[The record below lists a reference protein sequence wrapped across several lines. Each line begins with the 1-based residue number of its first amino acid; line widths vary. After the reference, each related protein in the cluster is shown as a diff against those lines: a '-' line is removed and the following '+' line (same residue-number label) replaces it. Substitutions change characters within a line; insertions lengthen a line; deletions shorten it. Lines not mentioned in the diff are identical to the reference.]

1 MRPAVL
7 YSLFAPITSV
17 TGIGEKYAKSYQ
29 NLGITKVADLLWHL
43 PVGII
48 DRSNKTTVAEAKN
61 GEIAT
66 LHLEVDDI
74 VLPRSR
80 RSPTRVVCHDETG
93 NIVLVFFKVF
103 KGFLEKYL
111 PIGAKRIVSGRVDF
125 ANYGMQMAHPDY
137 IVANESEMPL
147 FETVYPLTAG
157 ISLKMMEKSVKGALA
172 MLKPLPE
179 WLDTEFKKKQGFP
192 DWIDAVNLVHNPK
205 TMADINSANPA
216 RRRLAY
222 DELLSGQLALAL
234 LRAKKK
240 KLSGYEIK
248 GDGKIRRK
256 VFANLPFKL
265 TDAQVRVL
273 KEIGT
278 DMARSSPMYRLIQGD
293 VGSGKTVIAFFAL
306 LNAVECGLQGAFMVP
321 TEILARQHYNKL
333 KPLADMAGVNICL
346 LTGKDKPSQKKDNL
360 GAIKDGTMN
369 IVIGTHSLIQE
380 GVVFNRLGLAVIDEQ
395 HRFGVHQRLD
405 LKAKGA
411 APDMLVMTATPI
423 PRTLALTLYGDMD
436 ISVVDEKPKGRA
448 PVKTV
453 ALPLSKLDEVIL
465 AIKRAVTTGTK
476 IYWICPLVE
485 ESEALDIA
493 AAKQRFKELS
503 ALFPKQVGL
512 VHGKM
517 DAAEK
522 DKVMAEFADEKSP
535 LSILVATTVVEVG
548 VDVPIASVMVI
559 EHAER
564 FGLAQLHQLRGRIGR
579 GSKESSCVL
588 MYGENLTTSAKAR
601 LDIMRKTDDGFEI
614 AEEDL
619 RLRGF
624 GEVLGTKQSGFPE
637 FKLANMATDL
647 DLIHTAAKDAQMIVE
662 TNPSLKGDRGEAL
675 RVLLYLFEQDKNVKL
690 MRG

>member
-1 MRPAVL
+1 ML
-7 YSLFAPITSV
+7 YSSFAPITSIS
-17 TGIGEKYAKSYQ
+17 GIGAKYASNYA
-29 NLGITKVADLLWHL
+29 NLGITKVVDLLWHL

-48 DRSNKTTVAEAKN
+48 DRRNKTTVAEAKN

-66 LHLEVDDI
+66 LYLEVDEI
-74 VLPRSR
+74 IPPKSR
-80 RSPTRVVCHDETG
+80 RSPTRVVCHDKTG

-103 KGFLEKYL
+103 KGFLEKHL

-137 IVANESEMPL
+137 IVADESEMPL
-147 FETVYPLTAG
+147 LETVYPLTAG
-157 ISLKMMEKSVKGALA
+157 VSLKMMEKSVKAALE

-179 WLDTEFKKKQGFP
+179 WLDAEFKKRQGFP
-192 DWIDAVNLVHNPK
+192 DWSDAVKLVHNPK
-205 TMADINSANPA
+205 TMADIDNANPA

-222 DELLSGQLALAL
+222 DELLSEQLALAL

-240 KLSGYEIK
+240 KLLGYEIK

-256 VFANLPFKL
+256 VFAGLPFKL

-273 KEIGT
+273 KEIET

-293 VGSGKTVIAFFAL
+293 VGSGKTIIAFFAL

-321 TEILARQHYNKL
+321 TEILARQHYAKL
-333 KPLADMAGVNICL
+333 KPLADMAGVNLCL
-346 LTGKDKPSQKKDNL
+346 LTGRDKSSQKESIL
-360 GAIKDGTMN
+360 HSIKDGGVD

-380 GVVFNRLGLAVIDEQ
+380 GVAFNRLGLAVIDEQ

-405 LKAKGA
+405 LKAKGTS
-411 APDMLVMTATPI
+411 PDMLVMTATPI
-423 PRTLALTLYGDMD
+423 PRTLALTAYGDMD
-436 ISVVDEKPKGRA
+436 ISIVDEKPKGRA

-453 ALPLSKLDEVIL
+453 ALPLSKLDEIIS
-465 AIKRAVTTGTK
+465 AIKRAIATGTK
-476 IYWICPLVE
+476 IYWICPLLE
-485 ESEALDIA
+485 ESETLDVA

-503 ALFPKQVGL
+503 DVFPEQVGL

-517 DAAEK
+517 EPAEK
-522 DKVMAEFADEKSP
+522 DEVMAKFADENSS

-588 MYGENLTTSAKAR
+588 MYGDNLTAVAKAR
-601 LDIMRKTDDGFEI
+601 IDIMRKTDDGFKI

-619 RLRGF
+619 RLRGI
-624 GEVLGTKQSGFPE
+624 GEVLGTKQSGLPE
-637 FKLANMATDL
+637 FKLANLATDL
-647 DLIHTAAKDAQMIVE
+647 DLIHTAAKDAQMIVGS
-662 TNPSLKGDRGEAL
+662 NPSLSGDRGEAL

-690 MRG
+690 MRS

>member
-1 MRPAVL
+1 MRPVVL
-7 YSLFAPITSV
+7 YSLFAPITSIS
-17 TGIGEKYAKSYQ
+17 GIGVKYASNYAS
-29 NLGITKVADLLWHL
+29 LGITKVVDLLWHL

-48 DRSNKTTVAEAKN
+48 DRKNKTTVAEAKN

-66 LHLEVDDI
+66 LYIEVDDI
-74 VLPRSR
+74 VLPKSR
-80 RSPTRVVCHDETG
+80 KSPTRVVCHDKTG

-103 KGFLEKYL
+103 KGFLEKHL

-125 ANYGMQMAHPDY
+125 ANYGVQMAHPDY

-147 FETVYPLTAG
+147 LETIYPLTAG
-157 ISLKMMEKSVKGALA
+157 ISLKMMGKSIEGALST
-172 MLKPLPE
+172 LQPLPE
-179 WLDTEFKKKQGFP
+179 WLDTEFKKRQGFP
-192 DWIDAVNLVHNPK
+192 DWSDAVKLVHHPK
-205 TMADINSANPA
+205 TMADIDSANPA

-222 DELLSGQLALAL
+222 DELLSEQLALAL

-240 KLSGYEIK
+240 KLLGYEIK

-273 KEIGT
+273 KEIET

-306 LNAVECGLQGAFMVP
+306 LKAVESGLQGAFMVP
-321 TEILARQHYNKL
+321 TEILARQHYAKL
-333 KPLADMAGVNICL
+333 KPLANMAGVNLCL
-346 LTGKDKPSQKKDNL
+346 LTGKNKSSQKESHL
-360 GAIKDGTMN
+360 HAIKDGTVD

-411 APDMLVMTATPI
+411 SPDILVMTATPI
-423 PRTLALTLYGDMD
+423 PRTLALTAYGDMD
-436 ISVVDEKPKGRA
+436 ISVVDEKPKGRT

-465 AIKRAVTTGTK
+465 AIKRAITAGAK
-476 IYWICPLVE
+476 IYWICPLLE
-485 ESEALDIA
+485 ESEVLDVA
-493 AAKQRFKELS
+493 AAKQRFKNLS
-503 ALFPKQVGL
+503 AVFPKQVGL

-517 DAAEK
+517 EPAEK
-522 DKVMAEFADEKSP
+522 DKVMAEFADEKSS

-579 GSKESSCVL
+579 GSKESSCLL
-588 MYGENLTTSAKAR
+588 MYGDNLTSMAKAR
-601 LDIMRKTDDGFEI
+601 IDIMRKTDDGFKI

-624 GEVLGTKQSGFPE
+624 GEVLGTKQSGLPE
-637 FKLANMATDL
+637 FKLANLVTDL

-662 TNPSLKGDRGEAL
+662 TNPSLSGDRGDAL
-675 RVLLYLFEQDKNVKL
+675 RILLYLFEQDKNVKL

>member
-1 MRPAVL
+1 ML
-7 YSLFAPITSV
+7 YFSFAPITSIS
-17 TGIGEKYAKSYQ
+17 GIGAKYASNYA
-29 NLGITKVADLLWHL
+29 NLGITKVVDLLWHL

-48 DRSNKTTVAEAKN
+48 DRRNKTTVAEAKN

-66 LHLEVDDI
+66 LYLEVDEI
-74 VLPRSR
+74 IPPKSR
-80 RSPTRVVCHDETG
+80 RSPTRVVCHDKTG

-103 KGFLEKYL
+103 KGFLEKHL

-137 IVANESEMPL
+137 IVADESEMPL
-147 FETVYPLTAG
+147 LETVYPLTAG
-157 ISLKMMEKSVKGALA
+157 VSLKMMEKSVKAALE

-179 WLDTEFKKKQGFP
+179 WLDAEFKKRQGFP
-192 DWIDAVNLVHNPK
+192 DWSDAVKLVHNPK
-205 TMADINSANPA
+205 TMADIDNANPA

-222 DELLSGQLALAL
+222 DELLSEQLALAL
-234 LRAKKK
+234 LRTKKK

-248 GDGKIRRK
+248 GDGGIRRK
-256 VFANLPFKL
+256 VFAGLPFKL
-265 TDAQVRVL
+265 TGAQVRVL
-273 KEIGT
+273 KEIET

-293 VGSGKTVIAFFAL
+293 VGSGKTIIAFFAL

-321 TEILARQHYNKL
+321 TEILARQHYAKL
-333 KPLADMAGVNICL
+333 KPLADMAGVNLCL
-346 LTGKDKPSQKKDNL
+346 LTGRDKSSQKESIL
-360 GAIKDGTMN
+360 HSIKDGGVD

-380 GVVFNRLGLAVIDEQ
+380 GVAFNRLGLAVIDEQ

-405 LKAKGA
+405 LKAKGTS
-411 APDMLVMTATPI
+411 PDMLVMTATPI
-423 PRTLALTLYGDMD
+423 PRTLALTAYGDMD
-436 ISVVDEKPKGRA
+436 ISIVDEKPKGRA

-453 ALPLSKLDEVIL
+453 ALPLSKLDEIIS
-465 AIKRAVTTGTK
+465 AIKRAIATGTK
-476 IYWICPLVE
+476 IYWICPLLE
-485 ESEALDIA
+485 ESETLDVA

-503 ALFPKQVGL
+503 DVFPEQVGL

-517 DAAEK
+517 EPAEK
-522 DKVMAEFADEKSP
+522 DEVMAKFADENSS

-588 MYGENLTTSAKAR
+588 MYGDNLTTVAKAR
-601 LDIMRKTDDGFEI
+601 IDIMRKTDDGFKI

-619 RLRGF
+619 RLRGI
-624 GEVLGTKQSGFPE
+624 GEVLGTKQSGLPE
-637 FKLANMATDL
+637 FKLANLATDL

-662 TNPSLKGDRGEAL
+662 SNPSLSGDRGEAL

-690 MRG
+690 MRS

>member
-1 MRPAVL
+1 VL
-7 YSLFAPITSV
+7 YSLFAPITSIS
-17 TGIGEKYAKSYQ
+17 GIGVKYANNYA
-29 NLGITKVADLLWHL
+29 NLGITKVVDLLWHL

-48 DRSNKTTVAEAKN
+48 DRRNKTTVAEAKN

-66 LHLEVDDI
+66 LYLEVDDI
-74 VLPRSR
+74 VLPKSR
-80 RSPTRVVCHDETG
+80 KSPTRVVCHDKTG

-111 PIGAKRIVSGRVDF
+111 PVGAKRIVSGRVDF
-125 ANYGMQMAHPDY
+125 ANYGLQMAHPDY

-147 FETVYPLTAG
+147 LETIYPLTAG
-157 ISLKMMEKSVKGALA
+157 ISLKMMGKSVEAALS

-179 WLDTEFKKKQGFP
+179 WLDAEFRKRQGFP
-192 DWIDAVNLVHNPK
+192 DWSDAVKLVHHPK
-205 TMADINSANPA
+205 TMADIDGANPS

-222 DELLSGQLALAL
+222 DELLSEQLALAL

-273 KEIGT
+273 KEIEA

-306 LNAVECGLQGAFMVP
+306 LNAVESGLQGAFMVP
-321 TEILARQHYNKL
+321 TEILARQHYAKL
-333 KPLADMAGVNICL
+333 KPLADIAGVSICL
-346 LTGKDKPSQKKDNL
+346 LTGKDKSSQKEGHL
-360 GAIKDGTMN
+360 RAIKDGTVD

-380 GVVFNRLGLAVIDEQ
+380 GVIFNRLGLAVIDEQ

-411 APDMLVMTATPI
+411 SPDILVMTATPI
-423 PRTLALTLYGDMD
+423 PRTLALTAYGDMD
-436 ISVVDEKPKGRA
+436 ISVVDEKPKGRT

-465 AIKRAVTTGTK
+465 AIKRAITAGAK
-476 IYWICPLVE
+476 IYWICPLLE
-485 ESEALDIA
+485 ESEALDVA
-493 AAKQRFKELS
+493 AAKKRFKELS
-503 ALFPKQVGL
+503 DVFPEQVGL

-517 DAAEK
+517 EPAEK
-522 DKVMAEFADEKSP
+522 DKIMAEFADENSS

-588 MYGENLTTSAKAR
+588 MYGDNLTSMAKAR
-601 LDIMRKTDDGFEI
+601 IDIMRKTDDGFKI

-619 RLRGF
+619 RLRGV

-637 FKLANMATDL
+637 FKLANIATDI

-662 TNPSLKGDRGEAL
+662 TNPSLSGERGEAL

-690 MRG
+690 IRG